1 MFPFKQQLE
10 DAVAEGEDSEFH
22 EILRTLRNLYPRGRS
37 EYDLRILAF
46 VRRDRIQTER
56 VASEIAQFNPEA
68 AALYATSP
76 AAELAH
82 YDNKMEGGGENE
94 A

>member
-1 MFPFKQQLE
+1 MFKQQLE
-10 DAVAEGEDSEFH
+10 DAVAEGEDSEYQ
-22 EILRTLRNLYPRGRS
+22 EILRTLRTLYPRGRS
-37 EYDLRILAF
+37 ESDLRILAF

-68 AALYATSP
+68 ALNTPSP
-76 AAELAH
+76 AFELAH